1 MKKVTR
7 VIIGLV
13 IGISGYSFAARVIDI
28 PGSPNDR
35 SISESGAL
43 PNGLNMRAGNYPA
56 GNTNGQNSTLM
67 FELPVLRE
75 GKTVSAATL
84 TFYVSSV
91 TGAPSFNADLY
102 GIAFDKKV
110 PAKYY
115 EGPFAADQDGSV
127 GLQDDIMTPSA
138 VVGPCSASSE
148 GNKNITEWIRGF
160 YTANPDYKGGTFAI
174 FRMSPDADSGANA
187 GYGIA
192 QGGTAGK
199 EMRLSLT
206 ITDATET
213 N

>member
-1 MKKVTR
+1 MNTAKWIV
-7 VIIGLV
+7 VGL
-13 IGISGYSFAARVIDI
+13 IAGISGYSFADRVIDI
-28 PGSPNDR
+28 SGSPNDR

-43 PNGLNMRAGNYPA
+43 PNGLNMRAGNYPE

-91 TGAPSFNADLY
+91 TGEPPFNADLY

-115 EGPFAADQDGSV
+115 EGPFAADQDGST
-127 GLQDDIMTPSA
+127 GLQDDIMTPA
-138 VVGPCSASSE
+138 TVAGPCSASSE
-148 GNKNITEWIRGF
+148 GNKKITEWIRSF
-160 YTANPDYKGGTFAI
+160 YTANPDYKGGSFAV
-174 FRMSPDADSGANA
+174 FRMSPDTDSAANV

-206 ITDATET
+206 ITDPTET